1 MSQTAKIEREQ
12 FEQSVRGVPHRNLPV
27 LDLALLA
34 DGDTDSIQ
42 NLAGNL
48 REIISEIGFLCV
60 VNHGVPDAVIAG
72 MLARSEEFF
81 ALPVLDKTALA
92 INRHER
98 GYTALNVEVV
108 QDDSIGGPSRNDRNE
123 AFNFGMEYAADDPNV
138 ISGKRMYGANIWPAA
153 VPGFDVA
160 ARAYM
165 AQMERLGKRL
175 LPVWAVALGLEPNHF
190 GPSFEH
196 AHSYVRTIRYPGKA
210 QLDVEELGIRPHVDT
225 SFVTLLPR
233 ENEPGLQVMD
243 EDGEWFWPDCPPG
256 GIVVNFGMYLER
268 LSNEVVRAT
277 PHRVIPP
284 VSGTRYSLPL
294 FMCPRLE
301 AVVECLPTCCGPDNP
316 PRYQPESFWHLHTDR
331 MAKIYPHFAAK
342 KGEA

>member
-1 MSQTAKIEREQ
+1 MTQTAELERED

-27 LDLALLA
+27 LDLASLV
-34 DGDTDSIQ
+34 DGDAESIH

-48 REIISEIGFLCV
+48 RGIVSKIGFLCV
-60 VNHGVPDAVIAG
+60 VNHGVPDSVIAG
-72 MLARSEEFF
+72 LMERSSEFF
-81 ALPVLDKTALA
+81 ALPEPDKTALA

-98 GYTALNVEVV
+98 GYTRMNVEVI
-108 QDDSIGGPSRNDRNE
+108 QDADIGGASRNDRNE
-123 AFNFGMEYAADDPNV
+123 AFNFGMEYPADDPKV
-138 ISGKRMYGANIWPAA
+138 ISGKRMYGASVWPEA
-153 VPGFDVA
+153 VPGFEVA
-160 ARAYM
+160 ARTYM
-165 AQMERLGKRL
+165 AQMERLSKRL
-175 LPVWAVALGLEPNHF
+175 LPVWAVALGLEPNYF
-190 GPSFEH
+190 NPSFEG

-225 SFVTLLPR
+225 SFMTLLPR

-256 GIVVNFGMYLER
+256 GIVVNFGLYIER

-284 VSGTRYSLPL
+284 VNGTRYSMPF
-294 FMCPRLE
+294 FMCPNLE
-301 AVVECLPTCCGPDNP
+301 SVVECLPTCFGPDNP
-316 PRYQPESFWHLHTDR
+316 PRYQPESFWNLHTDR

-342 KGEA
+342 EGEA